1 MVEAKAEIDVYPL
14 FIRCT
19 LDIICGTYRPKT
31 VFFQPKKYLDSEAK
45 NLIDQD
51 FNRPIMVEKWID
63 FSGQNA
69 RERIIEYSIIKI
81 LKNKNKLQ
89 SICMRMV

>member
-1 MVEAKAEIDVYPL
+1 
-14 FIRCT
+14 
-19 LDIICGTYRPKT
+19 
-31 VFFQPKKYLDSEAK
+31 
-45 NLIDQD
+45 
-51 FNRPIMVEKWID
+51 MVEKWID